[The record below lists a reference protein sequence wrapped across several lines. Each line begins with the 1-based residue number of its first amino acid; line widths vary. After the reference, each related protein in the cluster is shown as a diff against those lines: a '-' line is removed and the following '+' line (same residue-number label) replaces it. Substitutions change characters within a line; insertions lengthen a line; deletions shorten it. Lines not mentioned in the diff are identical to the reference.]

1 MTIVHRAPAGSTR
14 PSCPN
19 GPAWTGRSP
28 STHSRKAPPD
38 ASPRCTCPP
47 ETQPYTHTHD
57 IVRTKTI
64 LYHNLNGEVDTDK
77 RVNTAVISPLTELD
91 VELIESIRGILN
103 LDMIATFSII
113 GEAQVA
119 TCNWAVVFHYD
130 TVL

>member
-1 MTIVHRAPAGSTR
+1 MQLYQISFEKLQVLKVVHKQFFSLIIATFHLNTQIEESFSNNDIDVNEMTIVHRAPAGSTR

-57 IVRTKTI
+57 IVRTTTI
-64 LYHNLNGEVDTDK
+64 LYHNLNGEVDTCQYSCHITI
-77 RVNTAVISPLTELD
+77 N
-91 VELIESIRGILN
+91 
-103 LDMIATFSII
+103 
-113 GEAQVA
+113 
-119 TCNWAVVFHYD
+119 
-130 TVL
+130 